1 MCLNRIAEQEFKLA
15 GEGGGQSDTV
25 EGTVKRV
32 WAPSV
37 TPHAFNRYGLCQ
49 QILYCAIEYTRYP
62 EYGFEQEKPDPS
74 TPQRPYCQVVPTP
87 DRLSVRFWKGRI

>member
-49 QILYCAIEYTRYP
+49 
-62 EYGFEQEKPDPS
+62 
-74 TPQRPYCQVVPTP
+74 
-87 DRLSVRFWKGRI
+87 